1 MAIPEGSRPRP
12 LPFRL
17 SSGLERLDKWSQDAT
32 QVEKNVV
39 NRVLFAVTSKTVF
52 SEYVVVDDV
61 VRTMEFFVLAKC
73 GLAIKIR
80 VHGLDS
86 FGIVYI
92 GPTSAAPGLDQAA
105 PDPEVF
111 TAGPGPDLLS
121 DARRDEPTER
131 GVQHS

>member
-17 SSGLERLDKWSQDAT
+17 TTGLERLDEWSRNAT

-39 NRVLFAVTSKTVF
+39 NHVLFAVASKTVF
-52 SEYVVVDDV
+52 TEYVVVDDV
-61 VRTMEFFVLAKC
+61 TRTMEFFVLAKC
-73 GLAIKIR
+73 HLAVKIR
-80 VHGLDS
+80 VHSLGA

-92 GPTSAAPGLDQAA
+92 GPTSTAPGLDQAA

-111 TAGPGPDLLS
+111 TAGPGPDQPG

-131 GVQHS
+131 GVQRS